1 MRTTRWQRHLGTAA
15 LGTTVLATA
24 ALSGTSAE
32 GCTACYAAANG
43 RVLVGNNEDG
53 SNPDSKVWFVPGG
66 AGTYGRMYVGFG
78 DLSSQGGVNE
88 KGLWFDAFALPR
100 KEVIAAKGEIY
111 PGDLQDKLMAECS
124 TVAEVLE
131 RLKRYSRA
139 PMTRYQWMFGDR
151 TGASA
156 IIEGEAVIPIRGRY
170 QVVTNFRQ
178 SEHPSGE
185 GYECE
190 RYRTAT
196 AMLASQPEVG
206 VNEMRRL
213 LAATHSEG
221 QDSTVYSYIADLT
234 KGVVYLYHFHNF
246 ENVVVLDVAKE
257 LAKGRHVYNLPELFP
272 RTVAAETFDYFAR
285 TELGAK
291 KAARLDS
298 RFDAKTYP
306 EYSGRYRITS
316 PDVLAGQTITVSAG
330 ASQLYFQLND
340 GGKLEVLPESPTSFF
355 LMALGGMDFSCR
367 FARDQAAKVNT
378 LAIEGGGLSLAATRV
393 E

>member
-1 MRTTRWQRHLGTAA
+1 
-15 LGTTVLATA
+15 
-24 ALSGTSAE
+24 
-32 GCTACYAAANG
+32 
-43 RVLVGNNEDG
+43 
-53 SNPDSKVWFVPGG
+53 
-66 AGTYGRMYVGFG
+66 
-78 DLSSQGGVNE
+78 
-88 KGLWFDAFALPR
+88 
-100 KEVIAAKGEIY
+100 
-111 PGDLQDKLMAECS
+111 MAE
-124 TVAEVLE
+124 VAEVLE